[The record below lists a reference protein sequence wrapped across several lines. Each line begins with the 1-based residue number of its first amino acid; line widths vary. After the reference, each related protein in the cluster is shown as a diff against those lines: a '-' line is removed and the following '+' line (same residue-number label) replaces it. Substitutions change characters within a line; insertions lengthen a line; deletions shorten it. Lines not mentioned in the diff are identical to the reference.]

1 MEYQPNQ
8 IKEGITLHLIPN
20 DRFKTN
26 LMAIFITT
34 TLTRENVT
42 KNALIPAVLRRGSKH
57 MPTQEEISKV
67 LEEMY
72 GATFDCGVDKRGDN
86 QVLKFYFE
94 SINDRFLPQEQE
106 TLLKTSVDKFL
117 ELVFDPLTEKDNQF
131 KPEYVNQ
138 EKDNLK
144 KIIEGKI
151 DNKAKYAMDRCIEE
165 MYKDEPFGLY
175 RYGYLEDLES
185 IDAANLYEAYQQLLA
200 KSKIDIFVSGIEEPK
215 LQEWITQNPKVQEL
229 SARKP
234 QFVAITGKPKE
245 APVPEKV
252 VQESMEVT
260 QGKLIIGLDLAI
272 EDSNL
277 RYDATIY
284 NSILGGSANSKLFQ
298 KVREEA
304 SLAYSASSSY
314 VKNKNNIFISC
325 GIDIPNYEQTV
336 DIIKKQLEAM
346 KQGNFTDEEVE
357 NAKQGILSA
366 IKSIEDEQDTEMM
379 YYFAQELTDQKYS
392 LEEYSRKISEV
403 TKQKVIDIA
412 QKVTVD
418 TIYFLKD

>member
-165 MYKDEPFGLY
+165 MHKDEPFGLY

-336 DIIKKQLEAM
+336 DKQLEAM

-412 QKVTVD
+412 QKVTID